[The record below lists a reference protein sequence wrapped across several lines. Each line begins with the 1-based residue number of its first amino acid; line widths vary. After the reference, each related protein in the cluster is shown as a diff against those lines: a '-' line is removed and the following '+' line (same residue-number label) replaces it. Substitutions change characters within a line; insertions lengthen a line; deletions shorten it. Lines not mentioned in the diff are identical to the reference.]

1 MGNAAGKRQEEM
13 ALLPHSSEIIALARS
28 LKEILD
34 TDVIV
39 VDKYLNRVVNTFQY
53 RHAPNIRINS
63 VVGNIITTQKLQM
76 IYDKRYFADCVNCP
90 DFMTC
95 ELGGVF
101 GTPIMCDGECIGAI
115 ALLVD
120 TNRLVQFQK
129 KHKPLIEF
137 LQQISVLISQ
147 MVQNTFN
154 SQHFQNF
161 YIRFEGI
168 LNNVNEAIAVTDL
181 SGVIGFANT
190 RFLEFFSEGGDVT
203 GCKIEEIFNRWSA
216 DSSNREGRSLAS
228 NLFYKNGQDIMR
240 LRGVQDVE
248 DGDGGAVL
256 LYIFDA
262 IGASSFIQSQVKS
275 ACTQDILDDFFGKS
289 PAMEKA
295 KQGALRAMQNHLS
308 ILVESTDDQ
317 QADALAKVLCWRLKK
332 DDQQLVEVNCKED
345 EWILETVLLGYGDK
359 FSGVRAFENECVLC
373 LYGIEYLPMYLQKRL
388 LSLLNTE
395 RSDGTQYRL
404 RMISTTYLD
413 LYSQVRQGQFSMGLY
428 NQISRNKISVPSSG
442 ADKEDIRFYFCKY
455 LDRYCRVYDRPPIQ
469 ISQEA
474 WSMLEDRHWEGGMLE
489 MRKVVERI
497 AAQMKENVLTQER
510 LAEYLPEE
518 FYSLKGRGK
527 VEENIE
533 AQLRHLLR
541 IGMKKEKMAEEL
553 GISRATLYRWLDK
566 FNLRS

>member
-1 MGNAAGKRQEEM
+1 M
-13 ALLPHSSEIIALARS
+13 ALLPHSNEITALAKS

-53 RHAPNIRINS
+53 RHAPADIRINS

-76 IYDKRYFADCVNCP
+76 IYDRRYFADCVNCP

-120 TNRLVQFQK
+120 TNRLVSFQK

-137 LQQISVLISQ
+137 LQQISVLIAQ
-147 MVQNTFN
+147 MVQNTYT
-154 SQHFQNF
+154 SQHFRNF
-161 YIRFEGI
+161 CVRFEGV
-168 LNNVNEAIAVTDL
+168 LNSVNEAIAVTDL
-181 SGVIGFANT
+181 SGVICFANN
-190 RFLEFFSEGGDVT
+190 RFLEFFSEGRYVAGSR
-203 GCKIEEIFNRWSA
+203 IESIFEQWRA
-216 DSSNREGRSLAS
+216 DGSETEKRILTN

-248 DGDGGAVL
+248 DGSGGAVL

-262 IGASSFIQSQVKS
+262 IDTVSFARAQIKS
-275 ACTQDILDDFFGKS
+275 ACTSNVLEDFFGKS
-289 PAMEKA
+289 TAMEKA
-295 KQGALRAMQNHLS
+295 KQNTLRALQNHLS
-308 ILVESTDDQ
+308 ILIESPDRY
-317 QADALAKVLCWRLKK
+317 QADALAKILCWNLKQEN
-332 DDQQLVEVNCKED
+332 QQLVQVNCTAD
-345 EWILETVLLGYGDK
+345 EWFLEAILLGNGDK
-359 FSGVRAFENECVLC
+359 SSGVHAFESGSVIC
-373 LYGIEYLPMYLQKRL
+373 LYGVEYLPMYLQKHL
-388 LSLLNTE
+388 GSLFNTD
-395 RSDGTQYRL
+395 SDDGIQNRL
-404 RMISTTYLD
+404 RIIATTYLD
-413 LYSQVRQGQFSMGLY
+413 LYGRTRQGLFSMGLY
-428 NQISRNKISVPSSG
+428 NHISRNKISLPAPGLS
-442 ADKEDIRFYFCKY
+442 AEDIRFYFSRY
-455 LDRYCRVYDRPPIQ
+455 LDRYCCVYDRLPVQ

-474 WSMLEDRHWEGGMLE
+474 WKALEARRWDGGIQE
-489 MRKVVERI
+489 IRRAAERI
-497 AAQMKENVLTQER
+497 AAQMQENVLTPEQLE
-510 LAEYLPEE
+510 EYLPGEI
-518 FYSLKGRGK
+518 YSMKGRGR

-541 IGMKKEKMAEEL
+541 LGMKKEKMAEEL